1 MCFRKKGSRV
11 LIQGF
16 DSFLSRDVYNPR
28 RARGSHV
35 GSGEKAGR
43 KFSNTGERASGY
55 RISPSYFQK
64 FKRIPAPDWADWA
77 LYYCA
82 QSANSFSWVLFV
94 SSYTT
99 AIFSSNKPIDDKSQE
114 VAIGSFGY
122 CVITPRASV
131 ITNLLLKVVELIMHN
146 ANPLIGNGM
155 EFDVLPLRSC

>member
-1 MCFRKKGSRV
+1 M
-11 LIQGF
+11 
-16 DSFLSRDVYNPR
+16 
-28 RARGSHV
+28 
-35 GSGEKAGR
+35 
-43 KFSNTGERASGY
+43 
-55 RISPSYFQK
+55 
-64 FKRIPAPDWADWA
+64 
-77 LYYCA
+77 
-82 QSANSFSWVLFV
+82 

-131 ITNLLLKVVELIMHN
+131 ITNLLLKVGELIMHS